1 MRQDEYLKFNIRK
14 SSLALK
20 VSRDYRKVDD
30 TISYIGGLFS
40 AILSALLLVGMYN
53 EFCFELTLA
62 KSIYKNEKDEKD
74 LADKFNIIIFGGYLI
89 YMVFDKFGID
99 LSWKK
104 MRKYHQS
111 MVEIRK
117 QLDIR
122 LILNKVQ
129 FTERV
134 VNVILDK
141 HQIKGLH
148 LQEYV
153 TLDDAEKV
161 REDFEF
167 HDKLVR
173 YYF

>member
-1 MRQDEYLKFNIRK
+1 
-14 SSLALK
+14 
-20 VSRDYRKVDD
+20 
-30 TISYIGGLFS
+30 
-40 AILSALLLVGMYN
+40 
-53 EFCFELTLA
+53 
-62 KSIYKNEKDEKD
+62 
-74 LADKFNIIIFGGYLI
+74 
-89 YMVFDKFGID
+89 
-99 LSWKK
+99 
-104 MRKYHQS
+104 

-134 VNVILDK
+134 VNVILDE